1 MLTEGNGSAPL
12 ISRIAL
18 LENSADNIEGVIED
32 FAEEMDSMRAKA
44 KHSAKKL
51 EIAMEG
57 KKLSLE
63 DTKDKRRS
71 LVAIVTSIIALLTT
85 IVMSIFGIS
94 GS

>member
-1 MLTEGNGSAPL
+1 M
-12 ISRIAL
+12 
-18 LENSADNIEGVIED
+18 LENSSDNMEGAVED
-32 FAEEMDSMRAKA
+32 LSEEIAGIRVKA

-51 EIAMEG
+51 EMAMAER
-57 KKLSLE
+57 KLSLE